1 MKARQILLV
10 ILVSVLSAF
19 AGMWVYGKFFR
30 SSDFTVGMPVDGKLP
45 ANYASFFDKSGNAAE
60 PTDFTS
66 ASATAIPAVVHIKT
80 RIQAQARQ
88 NQRSRDPF
96 EDFFGDIF
104 GDMAPQMREQRA
116 SGSGVI
122 VSQDGYIVTNN
133 HVISDGRG
141 GVATEI
147 KVTLNEGRRTYT
159 AKVVG
164 RDPNTDLAVLKI
176 DATGL
181 PHLIYGNSDDL
192 KVGQW
197 VLAVGYPLTLE
208 ATVTAGII
216 SALGRSTGVNMQQ
229 SQSPVE
235 SFIQTDA
242 AVNQGNSGGPLV
254 NTKGQLIG
262 INSNI
267 LAPTGTYVG
276 YSFSIPSNLVRK
288 VVNDIVKYGDVRR
301 GYLGIQYADNSSGV
315 SNDEYLRRAGLQA
328 GQGVYVAAAPADGGA
343 AKAGIK
349 RGDIVTKV
357 NDVNVSS
364 GLEMA
369 GRIGVLQPGDKV
381 KITYLRD
388 KKEYT
393 TTVTLSGEP
402 SKIEVSNAQQ
412 LQDQLGVELQNVPA
426 KELTRYRFEGGVKVV
441 NIRPEGPLGKT
452 RMEKGFVITAVNGRT
467 VKNMDELATA
477 MSASRSTIELQ
488 GVYPGYNGIYSYQ
501 INLAGDDNESF

>member
-1 MKARQILLV
+1 M
-10 ILVSVLSAF
+10 
-19 AGMWVYGKFFR
+19 
-30 SSDFTVGMPVDGKLP
+30 
-45 ANYASFFDKSGNAAE
+45 
-60 PTDFTS
+60 
-66 ASATAIPAVVHIKT
+66 
-80 RIQAQARQ
+80 
-88 NQRSRDPF
+88 
-96 EDFFGDIF
+96 
-104 GDMAPQMREQRA
+104 
-116 SGSGVI
+116 
-122 VSQDGYIVTNN
+122 
-133 HVISDGRG
+133 
-141 GVATEI
+141 
-147 KVTLNEGRRTYT
+147 
-159 AKVVG
+159 
-164 RDPNTDLAVLKI
+164 
-176 DATGL
+176 
-181 PHLIYGNSDDL
+181 
-192 KVGQW
+192 
-197 VLAVGYPLTLE
+197 
-208 ATVTAGII
+208 
-216 SALGRSTGVNMQQ
+216 NMQQ

-288 VVNDIVKYGDVRR
+288 VVNDIVKYGDVKR
-301 GYLGIQYADNSSGV
+301 GYLGIQYADNTSGV
-315 SNDEYLRRAGLQA
+315 TNDEYLRRAGLQA
-328 GQGVYVAAAPADGGA
+328 GQGVYVAAAPTDGGA

-349 RGDIVTKV
+349 RGDIVTKI
-357 NDVNVSS
+357 NDVSVSS

-381 KITYLRD
+381 KISYLRD

-426 KELTRYRFEGGVKVV
+426 KELTRYRFEGGVKVI

-477 MSASRSTIELQ
+477 MSASRSTVELQ

-501 INLAGDDNESF
+501 INLVGDDSDSSF